1 MKKPAA
7 TILVAF
13 MLALTVAPCRTLAG
27 ETGDFNAA
35 VADAYGH
42 YRQAVFFL
50 RTKNPG
56 VAALEIS
63 MMADK
68 WNALAERHAESPP
81 DAYDGDGEFQ
91 GTMRAVS
98 EQLAKAATA
107 AEAMDGEAAAEAMKP
122 VRKMIAGLRRRSGI
136 VTFSDCVDAI
146 NASMDRLWPYRRNP
160 PDFESPEAV
169 DALRQE
175 LGISLYLY
183 KKCYAEAPQAYRDD
197 EEFQRLFEN
206 GIDSFTRIWEP
217 VRDKNAVG
225 VINFLRE
232 LRSLDKMIFLRFG

>member
-1 MKKPAA
+1 MKE
-7 TILVAF
+7 IVAVIVVVF
-13 MLALTVAPCRTLAG
+13 VLILTVAPDRPAAG

-63 MMADK
+63 MMAEK
-68 WNALAERHAESPP
+68 WNALADRHAGSPP
-81 DAYDGDGEFQ
+81 DAYDGDAEFQ
-91 GTMRAVS
+91 GIMRAVA
-98 EQLAKAATA
+98 EQLAKAASA
-107 AEAMDGEAAAEAMKP
+107 AEVMEVETASEAMKP
-122 VRKMIAGLRRRSGI
+122 VRTMIAGLRRRSGI

-146 NASMDRLWPYRRNP
+146 NASMDRLWPYRHNP
-160 PDFESPEAV
+160 PDFENPEAV

-183 KKCYAEAPQAYRDD
+183 KKCYEEAPQAYRED

>member
-1 MKKPAA
+1 MRNSAVA
-7 TILVAF
+7 ILVAF
-13 MLALTVAPCRTLAG
+13 VLALAVAPDRPLAG
-27 ETGDFNAA
+27 ETGEFNAA

-63 MMADK
+63 LMADK
-68 WNALAERHAESPP
+68 WQALTDTHAKSPP
-81 DAYDGDGEFQ
+81 DAYDGDSLFQ

-98 EQLAKAATA
+98 ELLAKAQTA
-107 AEAMDGEAAAEAMKP
+107 AEAMDGETAAEAMKP
-122 VRKMIAGLRRRSGI
+122 VRAMLSELRRRSGI

-146 NASMDRLWPYRRNP
+146 NASMDRLWPYRHNP
-160 PDFESPEAV
+160 PDFENAEAV

-183 KKCYAEAPQAYRDD
+183 RKCYAEAPQAYRED

-217 VRDKNAVG
+217 VREKNAVG

>member
-1 MKKPAA
+1 MRIRTAVNL
-7 TILVAF
+7 TFFV
-13 MLALTVAPCRTLAG
+13 LALMIASDRPLAG

-35 VADAYGH
+35 VADAYNH

-63 MMADK
+63 IMADK
-68 WNALAERHAESPP
+68 WQALAERHAGSPP
-81 DAYDGDGEFQ
+81 DAYDGDAEFP
-91 GTMRAVS
+91 GTMQSVA
-98 EQLAKAATA
+98 EQLAKAAAA
-107 AEAMDGEAAAEAMKP
+107 AEAMEAETAAEAMKP
-122 VRKMIAGLRRRSGI
+122 VRTMIAELRRRNGI

-160 PDFESPEAV
+160 PDFEDAEAV

-183 KKCYAEAPQAYRDD
+183 KKCYAEAPKAYRTDP
-197 EEFQRLFEN
+197 EFQRLFEN
-206 GIDSFTRIWEP
+206 GIDSFTRIWKP
-217 VRDKNAVG
+217 VRDKNAIG